1 MKDVGVF
8 LPVFQQ
14 MNHYKVIREGE
25 EPVRIEPCTHLE
37 WAMQWANL
45 EHQLWKAKTED
56 GHAYVSTI
64 LLGFDANFGRF
75 DKPALFESA
84 VYSDGGGLEP
94 ILRYSTFEQA
104 KAGHEE
110 LVKTWRTV
118 VLGI

>member
-1 MKDVGVF
+1 
-8 LPVFQQ
+8 

-37 WAMQWANL
+37 WAMQWANR
-45 EHQLWKAKTED
+45 EHQLWRGLTAD
-56 GHAYVSTI
+56 GEAYVSTI

-84 VYSDGGGLEP
+84 ITSGTGGKS

-110 LVKTWRTV
+110 LVKNWRTV
-118 VLGI
+118 VLEI